1 MNGKLQLM
9 ISISICSLFN

>member
-1 MNGKLQLM
+1 MHGKLQLM